1 MNSKNNDSYVFM
13 YADIIYTKVINL
25 DDDAYIITCDLF
37 EKNTSPYLVY
47 IRKTTEQC
55 FLKVKEG

>member
-47 IRKTTEQC
+47 IRKTTE
-55 FLKVKEG
+55 